1 MPNPKQIRQIKY
13 LIFLL
18 LATIMFFLSTS
29 PAVMAQD
36 ELTLSVKVGLD
47 SFAKESMTVPIQVI
61 ANHASKFLFISL
73 YKVILVL

>member
-1 MPNPKQIRQIKY
+1 LPNPKQIRQIKY

-47 SFAKESMTVPIQVI
+47 SFAKESMTVPIQV
-61 ANHASKFLFISL
+61 NHASKFLFISL